1 MDWERIR
8 TEWKEIKGAAK
19 EQWGRLTDD
28 DLLEI
33 AGQREQLHA
42 RIRKRYRIAEEEA
55 ERQIRQWEERV
66 QLGPPTGE

>member
-1 MDWERIR
+1 MDWQRIR
-8 TEWKEIKGAAK
+8 TEWRQIKGAAK

-42 RIRKRYRIAEEEA
+42 RIRKRYQIAEIEE
-55 ERQIRQWEERV
+55 
-66 QLGPPTGE
+66 QLVRAFELDR